1 MRLYEFADGLFVVD
15 AIDRP
20 DLVGARV
27 ESIGG
32 VPVDEVRALVE
43 PLVPRDN
50 ESSLTARVPQFLLVA
65 EVLHGLGVTIS
76 ADEAELELVSPGG
89 RRRASRWSR
98 CRPPPTAR
106 RSPISSTRSFRRA
119 SPPGPSLRTSHGASR
134 SAGCR
139 RWTEAG
145 SSTSPTTS
153 PSGAPPTSRTSSVVR
168 PAAPG
173 WSASCSTCATTR
185 AGTTRPMGRCWTSS
199 SPWRIS
205 SCSSGA
211 RRSPPRPTSSPS
223 SRSAPILVGEPSG
236 GANLYGDTIAV
247 ALPES
252 GWSAQIAA
260 VHWAPAGEDP
270 RLAFE
275 PDVPVE
281 LTSADF
287 FAGRDPVLSA
297 ALRRAPR

>member
-1 MRLYEFADGLFVVD
+1 M
-15 AIDRP
+15 
-20 DLVGARV
+20 
-27 ESIGG
+27 
-32 VPVDEVRALVE
+32 DEVRALVE

-89 RRRASRWSR
+89 RRRASRSSR

-153 PSGAPPTSRTSSVVR
+153 PSGAPPGPRGR
-168 PAAPG
+168 AP
-173 WSASCSTCATTR
+173 
-185 AGTTRPMGRCWTSS
+185 
-199 SPWRIS
+199 
-205 SCSSGA
+205 SSG
-211 RRSPPRPTSSPS
+211 RPPGVERVVLDLRHNPGGDNTTYGPLLDELVAMEDLVVLVG
-223 SRSAPILVGEPSG
+223 RTTFSAAANLLAELEERADPILVGEPSG
-236 GANLYGDTIAV
+236 GSPNLYGDTIAV

-260 VHWAPAGEDP
+260 VHWAPAGEDAARVRARRP
-270 RLAFE
+270 RR
-275 PDVPVE
+275 
-281 LTSADF
+281 AD
-287 FAGRDPVLSA
+287 
-297 ALRRAPR
+297 LRRLLRGQRPRAQRCAASSASLARRSASSLLAARRW